1 MTTEYD
7 EQELKTTPEQ
17 LVYANLLFLGAWGG
31 IFIMIAT
38 YLIYITGVLTP
49 HVDINI
55 IPLNWTKGV
64 QEYLEITGSPHGWG
78 WAALLHKGDF
88 LNFIGMALL
97 AVMTI
102 ICYLTLIP
110 AYIKKKET
118 ALAVICILEVLVLSV
133 AASGLLG
140 TGGH

>member
-7 EQELKTTPEQ
+7 EQELKAQPEQ

-38 YLIYITGVLTP
+38 YIIYITGVLP
-49 HVDINI
+49 AHVDINS
-55 IPLNWTKGV
+55 IPLHWGKGV
-64 QEYLEITGSPHGWG
+64 NEYLAITGSPHGWG

-118 ALAVICILEVLVLSV
+118 ALTIICILEVLVLSA

-140 TGGH
+140 SGGH